1 MAYFEMSRLAL
12 KWALTKPP
20 TSRYPFEPRRALAG
34 SRGRLVFTRD
44 NCVYCTVCAK
54 KCPTGALT
62 VNRAQKK
69 WAIDRLLCI
78 TCGYCVEACPKKSLE
93 LGTDHATPT
102 VTPPRRADGDQ
113 RLGVLLR
120 KSLRRMSSRRLEGFV
135 VGRVPTRGGPSVGP
149 YDFAT
154 APTIVR

>member
-34 SRGRLVFTRD
+34 SRGRLIFTKD

-54 KCPTGALT
+54 KCPTGALV

-78 TCGYCVEACPKKSLE
+78 TCGYCVEACPKKYLA

-102 VTPPRRADGDQ
+102 VTKDLEPTGQNWNLVEP
-113 RLGVLLR
+113 
-120 KSLRRMSSRRLEGFV
+120 SLSAFTDTPGIQ
-135 VGRVPTRGGPSVGP
+135 
-149 YDFAT
+149 
-154 APTIVR
+154 IVENIWPWLQ